1 MLIKLKNGEKMKNF
15 ALILCLLV
23 SPLTYASYHGGTGGD
38 SSGGSSSGG
47 GGGYGGGG
55 GGAAALIAVGALVY
69 FMNRD
74 TDEEETESTF
84 VRRYK
89 ESNFRI
95 SLGSENSND
104 FTSNHFNDFSNQI
117 NLPSNS
123 FQLNL
128 TYKFN

>member
-1 MLIKLKNGEKMKNF
+1 MENIMKNF
-15 ALILCLLV
+15 ALILCLLL
-23 SPLTYASYHGGTGGD
+23 SPLSYASYHEGTGGD
-38 SSGGSSSGG
+38 SSNGNSSGG
-47 GGGYGGGG
+47 GGGYGSGGS
-55 GGAAALIAVGALVY
+55 GGAAALLAVGALVY

-74 TDEEETESTF
+74 TEEEETESTF

-95 SLGSENSND
+95 SLGSESQYD
-104 FTSNHFNDFSNQI
+104 FRNNYINDFSSQI
-117 NLPSNS
+117 DLPSNN

>member
-1 MLIKLKNGEKMKNF
+1 MKNL
-15 ALILCLLV
+15 ALIICLLA
-23 SPLTYASYHGGTGGD
+23 SPLTYASYHGGSGD
-38 SSGGSSSGG
+38 SSSGSSGGGG

-55 GGAAALIAVGALVY
+55 GGGAAALLAVGALVY

-74 TDEEETESTF
+74 TEEDEAESAF

-95 SLGSENSND
+95 SMGSQNNYDFND
-104 FTSNHFNDFSNQI
+104 NHFNDFSNQI
-117 NLPSNS
+117 NFPSNN
-123 FQLNL
+123 FQVNL

>member
-1 MLIKLKNGEKMKNF
+1 MKNF
-15 ALILCLLV
+15 ALILCLLA

-38 SSGGSSSGG
+38 SSNGNSKSSGG
-47 GGGYGGGG
+47 YGGGGG

-69 FMNRD
+69 YMNRD
-74 TDEEETESTF
+74 TEEEETESTF

-89 ESNFRI
+89 ESKFRI
-95 SLGSENSND
+95 SFGSENQYD
-104 FTSNHFNDFSNQI
+104 FNKNYINDFSNQI
-117 NLPSNS
+117 DFPSNN

>member
-1 MLIKLKNGEKMKNF
+1 MKNF
-15 ALILCLLV
+15 ALFLCLLV
-23 SPLTYASYHGGTGGD
+23 SPLSYASYHEGTGGD
-38 SSGGSSSGG
+38 SSNGNSGSSGG
-47 GGGYGGGG
+47 GYGSGGG
-55 GGAAALIAVGALVY
+55 GGAAALLAVGALVY

-74 TDEEETESTF
+74 TEEEETESSF

-95 SLGSENSND
+95 SLGSENQYD
-104 FTSNHFNDFSNQI
+104 FNKNYINDFSSQI
-117 NLPSNS
+117 DLPSNN

>member
-1 MLIKLKNGEKMKNF
+1 MKNL
-15 ALILCLLV
+15 ALIICLLA
-23 SPLTYASYHGGTGGD
+23 SPLTYASYHGGSGD
-38 SSGGSSSGG
+38 SSSGSSGGGG

-55 GGAAALIAVGALVY
+55 GGGAAALLAVGALVY

-74 TDEEETESTF
+74 SEEDEAESSF

-95 SLGSENSND
+95 SMGSQNNYDFND
-104 FTSNHFNDFSNQI
+104 SYFNDFSNQI
-117 NLPSNS
+117 DFPSNN

>member
-1 MLIKLKNGEKMKNF
+1 MKNF
-15 ALILCLLV
+15 ALILCLLL
-23 SPLTYASYHGGTGGD
+23 SPLSYASYHEGTGGD
-38 SSGGSSSGG
+38 SSNGNSGSSGG
-47 GGGYGGGG
+47 GYGSGGG
-55 GGAAALIAVGALVY
+55 GGAAALLAVGALVY

-74 TDEEETESTF
+74 TEDEQTESSF

-95 SLGSENSND
+95 SLGSENRYD
-104 FTSNHFNDFSNQI
+104 FNNNYINDFSNQI
-117 NLPSNS
+117 DLPSNN

>member
-1 MLIKLKNGEKMKNF
+1 MKNF
-15 ALILCLLV
+15 ALILCLLL
-23 SPLTYASYHGGTGGD
+23 SPLSYASYHEGTGGD
-38 SSGGSSSGG
+38 SSNGNSGSSGG
-47 GGGYGGGG
+47 GYGSGGG
-55 GGAAALIAVGALVY
+55 GGAAALLAVGALVY

-74 TDEEETESTF
+74 TEEEETESTF

-95 SLGSENSND
+95 SLGSENQYD
-104 FTSNHFNDFSNQI
+104 FNKNYINDFSNQI
-117 NLPSNS
+117 DLPSNN

>member
-1 MLIKLKNGEKMKNF
+1 MKNL
-15 ALILCLLV
+15 ALIICLLA

-38 SSGGSSSGG
+38 SSSGSSGG

-55 GGAAALIAVGALVY
+55 GGGAAALLAVGAIVY

-74 TDEEETESTF
+74 TEEDEAESSF

-89 ESNFRI
+89 DSNFKI
-95 SLGSENSND
+95 SLGSEND
-104 FTSNHFNDFSNQI
+104 FDFHNNHFNDFTNQI
-117 NLPSNS
+117 DFPSNN

>member
-1 MLIKLKNGEKMKNF
+1 MENIMKNL
-15 ALILCLLV
+15 ALIICLLA
-23 SPLTYASYHGGTGGD
+23 SPLTYASYHGGSGD
-38 SSGGSSSGG
+38 SSSGSSGGGG

-55 GGAAALIAVGALVY
+55 GGGAAALLAVGALVY

-74 TDEEETESTF
+74 TEEDETESAF

-95 SLGSENSND
+95 SLGSENNYDFNDNHFDD
-104 FTSNHFNDFSNQI
+104 FTNQI
-117 NLPSNS
+117 DFPSNN

>member
-1 MLIKLKNGEKMKNF
+1 MEKMMKNF

-23 SPLTYASYHGGTGGD
+23 SPLSYATYHGGTGGD
-38 SSGGSSSGG
+38 SSSGSSSGG

-74 TDEEETESTF
+74 TEEEESESSF

-95 SLGSENSND
+95 SLGSENRYD
-104 FTSNHFNDFSNQI
+104 FTNNHFNDFSHQI
-117 NLPSNS
+117 DLPANN

>member
-1 MLIKLKNGEKMKNF
+1 MKNF
-15 ALILCLLV
+15 ALVLCLLV
-23 SPLTYASYHGGTGGD
+23 SPLSYASYDSGTGGD
-38 SSGGSSSGG
+38 SSSGSSSGG

-74 TDEEETESTF
+74 TEEEETESTF

-95 SLGSENSND
+95 SLGSENRYD
-104 FTSNHFNDFSNQI
+104 FTNNHLNSFSNQI
-117 NLPSNS
+117 DLPANN

>member
-1 MLIKLKNGEKMKNF
+1 MEKIMKNL

-38 SSGGSSSGG
+38 SSSGSSSGG
-47 GGGYGGGG
+47 GGGYGGGS
-55 GGAAALIAVGALVY
+55 GGAAALIAVGAIVY
-69 FMNRD
+69 FMSRD
-74 TDEEETESTF
+74 TDEDETESAF
-84 VRRYK
+84 VRRYN

-95 SLGSENSND
+95 SVGSNNRYFENNYD
-104 FTSNHFNDFSNQI
+104 FNHFNDLSNKLE
-117 NLPSNS
+117 LPSNN

>member
-1 MLIKLKNGEKMKNF
+1 MKNL

-38 SSGGSSSGG
+38 SSSGSSSGG

-55 GGAAALIAVGALVY
+55 GGAAALIAVGAIVY
-69 FMNRD
+69 FMSRD
-74 TDEEETESTF
+74 TDEDETESAF
-84 VRRYK
+84 VRRYN

-95 SLGSENSND
+95 SIGSNNRYFKNNYD
-104 FTSNHFNDFSNQI
+104 FNHFNDLSNKLE
-117 NLPSNS
+117 LPSNN

>member
-1 MLIKLKNGEKMKNF
+1 MKNF
-15 ALILCLLV
+15 ALILCLLL
-23 SPLTYASYHGGTGGD
+23 SPLSYASYHEGTGGD
-38 SSGGSSSGG
+38 SSNGNSSGG
-47 GGGYGGGG
+47 GGGYGSGGG
-55 GGAAALIAVGALVY
+55 GGAAALLAVGALVY

-74 TDEEETESTF
+74 TEEEETESTF

-95 SLGSENSND
+95 SLGSENQYD
-104 FTSNHFNDFSNQI
+104 FNKNYINDFSSQI
-117 NLPSNS
+117 DLPSNN

>member
-1 MLIKLKNGEKMKNF
+1 MKNL

-38 SSGGSSSGG
+38 SSSGSSSGG

-55 GGAAALIAVGALVY
+55 GGAAALIAVGAIVY
-69 FMNRD
+69 FMSRD
-74 TDEEETESTF
+74 TDEDETESTF
-84 VRRYK
+84 VRRYN

-95 SLGSENSND
+95 SIGSNNRYFENNYD
-104 FTSNHFNDFSNQI
+104 FNHFNDLANKLE
-117 NLPSNS
+117 LPSNN

>member
-1 MLIKLKNGEKMKNF
+1 MKNF
-15 ALILCLLV
+15 ALILCLLL
-23 SPLTYASYHGGTGGD
+23 SPLSYASYHEGTGGD
-38 SSGGSSSGG
+38 SSNGNSGSSGG
-47 GGGYGGGG
+47 GYGSGGG
-55 GGAAALIAVGALVY
+55 GGAAALLAVGALVY

-74 TDEEETESTF
+74 TEEEETESTF

-95 SLGSENSND
+95 SLGSENQYD
-104 FTSNHFNDFSNQI
+104 FNKNYINDFSSQI
-117 NLPSNS
+117 DLPSNN

>member
-1 MLIKLKNGEKMKNF
+1 MKNL

-38 SSGGSSSGG
+38 SSSGSSSGG

-55 GGAAALIAVGALVY
+55 GGAAALIAVGAIVY
-69 FMNRD
+69 FMSRD
-74 TDEEETESTF
+74 TDEDETESAF
-84 VRRYK
+84 VRRYN

-95 SLGSENSND
+95 SIGSNNRYFENNYD
-104 FTSNHFNDFSNQI
+104 FNHFNDLSNKI
-117 NLPSNS
+117 ELPSNN

>member
-1 MLIKLKNGEKMKNF
+1 MKNL

-38 SSGGSSSGG
+38 SSSGSSSGG

-55 GGAAALIAVGALVY
+55 GGAAALIAVGAIVY
-69 FMNRD
+69 FMSRD
-74 TDEEETESTF
+74 TDEDETESAF
-84 VRRYK
+84 VRRYN

-95 SLGSENSND
+95 SIGSNNRYFENNYD
-104 FTSNHFNDFSNQI
+104 FNQFNDLANKLE
-117 NLPSNS
+117 LPSNN

>member
-1 MLIKLKNGEKMKNF
+1 MENIMKNF
-15 ALILCLLV
+15 ALILCLLL
-23 SPLTYASYHGGTGGD
+23 SPLSYASYHEGTGGD
-38 SSGGSSSGG
+38 SSNGNSSGG
-47 GGGYGGGG
+47 GGGYGSGGS
-55 GGAAALIAVGALVY
+55 GGAAALLAVGALVY

-74 TDEEETESTF
+74 TEEEETESTF

-95 SLGSENSND
+95 SLGSESQYDFRND
-104 FTSNHFNDFSNQI
+104 YINDFSSQI
-117 NLPSNS
+117 DLPSNN

>member
-1 MLIKLKNGEKMKNF
+1 MEKIMKNL
-15 ALILCLLV
+15 ALIICLLA
-23 SPLTYASYHGGTGGD
+23 SPLTYASYHGGSGD
-38 SSGGSSSGG
+38 SSSGSSGGGG

-55 GGAAALIAVGALVY
+55 GGGAAALLAVGALVY

-74 TDEEETESTF
+74 TEEDEAESAF

-95 SLGSENSND
+95 SMGSQNNYDFND
-104 FTSNHFNDFSNQI
+104 NHFNDFSNQI
-117 NLPSNS
+117 DFPSNN

>member
-1 MLIKLKNGEKMKNF
+1 MKNL
-15 ALILCLLV
+15 ALIICLLA
-23 SPLTYASYHGGTGGD
+23 SPLTYASYHGGSGD
-38 SSGGSSSGG
+38 SSSGSSGGGG

-55 GGAAALIAVGALVY
+55 GGGAAALLAVGALVY

-74 TDEEETESTF
+74 TEEDEAESAF

-95 SLGSENSND
+95 SMGSQNNYDFND
-104 FTSNHFNDFSNQI
+104 NHFNDFSNQV
-117 NLPSNS
+117 NFPSNN

>member
-1 MLIKLKNGEKMKNF
+1 MKNF
-15 ALILCLLV
+15 ALILCLLL
-23 SPLTYASYHGGTGGD
+23 SPLSYASYHEGTGGD
-38 SSGGSSSGG
+38 SSNGNSGSSGG
-47 GGGYGGGG
+47 GYGSGGG
-55 GGAAALIAVGALVY
+55 GGAAALLAVGALVY

-74 TDEEETESTF
+74 TEDEQTESSF

-95 SLGSENSND
+95 SLGSESQYDFRND
-104 FTSNHFNDFSNQI
+104 YINDFSSQI
-117 NLPSNS
+117 DLPSNN

>member
-1 MLIKLKNGEKMKNF
+1 MEKMMKNF
-15 ALILCLLV
+15 ALVLCLLV
-23 SPLTYASYHGGTGGD
+23 SPLSYATYHGGTGGD
-38 SSGGSSSGG
+38 SSSGSSSGG

-74 TDEEETESTF
+74 TEEEESESSF

-95 SLGSENSND
+95 SLGSENRYD
-104 FTSNHFNDFSNQI
+104 FTNNHFNDFSHQI
-117 NLPSNS
+117 DLPANN

>member
-1 MLIKLKNGEKMKNF
+1 MKNL

-38 SSGGSSSGG
+38 SSSGSSSGG
-47 GGGYGGGG
+47 GGGYGGGS
-55 GGAAALIAVGALVY
+55 GGAAALIAVGAIVY
-69 FMNRD
+69 FMSRD
-74 TDEEETESTF
+74 TDEDETESAF
-84 VRRYK
+84 VRRYN

-95 SLGSENSND
+95 SIGSNNRYFENNYD
-104 FTSNHFNDFSNQI
+104 FNHFNDLSNKI
-117 NLPSNS
+117 ELPSNN

>member
-1 MLIKLKNGEKMKNF
+1 MKNF

-38 SSGGSSSGG
+38 SSSGGSSSGG

-95 SLGSENSND
+95 SLGSENRYD
-104 FTSNHFNDFSNQI
+104 FTNNHFNDFSNQI
-117 NLPSNS
+117 DLPANN

>member
-1 MLIKLKNGEKMKNF
+1 MKNF
-15 ALILCLLV
+15 ALILCLLL
-23 SPLTYASYHGGTGGD
+23 SPLSYASYHEGTGGD
-38 SSGGSSSGG
+38 SSNGNSGSSGG
-47 GGGYGGGG
+47 GYGSGGG
-55 GGAAALIAVGALVY
+55 GGAAALLAVGALVY

-74 TDEEETESTF
+74 TEDDQTESSF

-95 SLGSENSND
+95 SLGSESQYD
-104 FTSNHFNDFSNQI
+104 FRNNYINDFSSQI
-117 NLPSNS
+117 DLPSNN